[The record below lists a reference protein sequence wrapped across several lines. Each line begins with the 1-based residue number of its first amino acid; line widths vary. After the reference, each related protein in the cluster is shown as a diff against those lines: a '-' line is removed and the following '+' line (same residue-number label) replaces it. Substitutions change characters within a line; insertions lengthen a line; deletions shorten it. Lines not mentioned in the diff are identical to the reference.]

1 MYRDSHTSQGYRV
14 LYLYL
19 SLLSDATKDR
29 RESVGYK
36 ILHFHLVKCIWDVFI
51 SQSKITTVFQL
62 WNPGFLKMLLS
73 SCISE
78 SFFYLTLAWP
88 KVKLNHFSL
97 FLRNCV
103 GYNSGRSKIFSD
115 TTIKYFFRTS
125 TLRLGGG
132 SVTQSTY
139 INYFLCWLIYFCSLN
154 S

>member
-19 SLLSDATKDR
+19 SLPSEATKDR

-88 KVKLNHFSL
+88 KVKLNHFSPF

-115 TTIKYFFRTS
+115 TTIKHFFS
-125 TLRLGGG
+125 GPQLWDWVGALSHKVHTLIIL
-132 SVTQSTY
+132 SVDLY
-139 INYFLCWLIYFCSLN
+139 IFVL
-154 S
+154 